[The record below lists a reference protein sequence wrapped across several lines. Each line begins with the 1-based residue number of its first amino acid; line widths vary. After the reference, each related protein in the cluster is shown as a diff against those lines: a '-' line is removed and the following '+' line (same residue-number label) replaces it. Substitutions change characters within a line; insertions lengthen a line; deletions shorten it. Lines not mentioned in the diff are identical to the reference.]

1 MIDHGV
7 GEVADNVLVVDDSL
21 ACVDDRVKDVDD
33 GVKVDDKIAAVNGG
47 AEYIF
52 YPSS

>member
-1 MIDHGV
+1 MNMIDHGV
-7 GEVADNVLVVDDSL
+7 GEVADNVLVVDD
-21 ACVDDRVKDVDD
+21 
-33 GVKVDDKIAAVNGG
+33 GVKVDDKIVAVNGG